1 MNRAQMRDAIRQF
14 QKNKHVKVY
23 HSKDWDGEGVDKGAI
38 LVPLSFTLPP
48 PDKSEAKIKRKV
60 KRQTQKRNR

>member
-1 MNRAQMRDAIRQF
+1 MNRKQMRDAIRQF
-14 QKNKHVKVY
+14 QKSKKVKVI
-23 HSKDWDGEGVDKGAI
+23 HSEDWDGEGVDKGAI

-48 PDKSEAKIKRKV
+48 RDKSEAKRKRKV